1 MLGPYFD
8 ERMANRQRLL
18 WAVATRRQLER
29 WELLVAASV
38 RAELGRGPA
47 FESAA
52 IWHAAIEHHFVLVA
66 ARNLVQ
72 ALELDPPT
80 TSVVLDA
87 TMRAELVDGRNLL
100 EHWAEGMPVFNMHPR
115 RNVPR
120 QAKRFAALNPKDGP
134 NEWLAF
140 GNTNG
145 AEVIPHV
152 SAFELHDLLDAVEA
166 DVLGKDAELA
176 QFIEPRLPSPWVEG
190 DFGWWPRSDDT

>member
-1 MLGPYFD
+1 MGGRDAPAA
-8 ERMANRQRLL
+8 RAVGAARRRVGASRARS
-18 WAVATRRQLER
+18 WA
-29 WELLVAASV
+29 
-38 RAELGRGPA
+38 A

-72 ALELDPPT
+72 ALELDPP

-134 NEWLAF
+134 YEWLAF

-152 SAFELHDLLDAVEA
+152 SAFELHDLLERGRGRRSGEGCRARSVHRA
-166 DVLGKDAELA
+166 ASPVSVGGGGLRVVAE
-176 QFIEPRLPSPWVEG
+176 ERRRLMP
-190 DFGWWPRSDDT
+190 